1 MFAIKQTQKKVKN
14 MTSLKQQK
22 INKDY
27 ETVANNISSSTDY
40 KGLQSLANNIRVR
53 ISKDADYK
61 HFVRLADNAE
71 HKSKVVRILEKC
83 PSPSNDTLLEQIAF
97 NNFVQGCAVLD
108 KAPSSRVIHWQL
120 NRLGYAKT
128 MAKQIENEVG
138 NAVFYKMLNK
148 GVVQH
153 TSEYFI
159 YKFAKHLVSES
170 TYNKVA
176 VLFNSNSQLEMV
188 A

>member
-1 MFAIKQTQKKVKN
+1 
-14 MTSLKQQK
+14 MTELKQQK
-22 INKDY
+22 LKNDY
-27 ETVANNISSSTDY
+27 ETVANKISSSTDY
-40 KGLQSLANNIRVR
+40 KGLQTLANNIRVR
-53 ISKDADYK
+53 ISKDTDYK

-128 MAKQIENEVG
+128 MAKQNFTTMFTTKTKEC
-138 NAVFYKMLNK
+138 VFTTTLQQGKQRRN
-148 GVVQH
+148 GVVGRVITPTQ
-153 TSEYFI
+153 
-159 YKFAKHLVSES
+159 
-170 TYNKVA
+170 
-176 VLFNSNSQLEMV
+176 
-188 A
+188 

>member
-1 MFAIKQTQKKVKN
+1 MNAIKKMKLKNDYTKVEQ
-14 MTSLKQQK
+14 SISRL
-22 INKDY
+22 
-27 ETVANNISSSTDY
+27 NNY
-40 KGLQSLANNIRVR
+40 QSLQTLAENIRVR

-71 HKSKVVRILEKC
+71 HKGKVTRILEKC
-83 PSPSNDTLLEQIAF
+83 PSPINDSLLEQIAF
-97 NNFVQGCAVLD
+97 NNFVEGCAVMD

-120 NRLGYAKT
+120 KRLGYAKT

-138 NAVFYKMLNK
+138 NAVFNTMKNK
-148 GVVQH
+148 GAVSN

-159 YKFAKHLVSES
+159 YKFAKHLVTPN

-176 VLFNSNSQLEMV
+176 DLFKGNEELGMV